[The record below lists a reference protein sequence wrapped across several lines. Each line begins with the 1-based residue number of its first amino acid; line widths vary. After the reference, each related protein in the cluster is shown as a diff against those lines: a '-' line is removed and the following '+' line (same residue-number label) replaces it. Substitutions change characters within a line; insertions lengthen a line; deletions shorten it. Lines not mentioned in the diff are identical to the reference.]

1 MKAQNNG
8 LWSVVSAVVMAVVM
22 LVGLTVSA
30 AESLGTV
37 TVNDRVGNGWHM
49 ASVVSVDEHGL
60 IQGATT
66 LSNYNNFLGF
76 TGGLFVVVV
85 DAASQPIF
93 TTDVRKWGVNSA
105 FFKKK
110 VERTATW
117 SEQIPADKLA
127 KAASI
132 AVVQQHTPTY
142 RVWVWIYE
150 NRDLI
155 IAKAKE
161 FVALFQKIQ
170 NKELTD
176 ADIFAAV
183 DDVAEILSKTQSDN
197 WVVQHFGQM
206 YQIAKDVYALAK
218 QKENGWVP
226 ANYLEMKK
234 LVEQIVALSKEEWQ
248 WDNADDMLD
257 IVAAMTALVGDENGW
272 KPDNL
277 DDLQKIIEE
286 FYVLVKDEQIPD
298 EVKTLLAA
306 TIKLLEK

>member
-1 MKAQNNG
+1 MKTIKNN
-8 LWSVVSAVVMAVVM
+8 LWRSVAAFAVAGF
-22 LVGLTVSA
+22 LCCALTVSA

-49 ASVVSVDEHGL
+49 LSVVSVDEAGL
-60 IQGATT
+60 ITGTTT
-66 LSNYNNFLGF
+66 LSNYNNIKGF

-85 DAASQPIF
+85 DSASQPIF
-93 TTDVRKWGVNSA
+93 STEVHKWGLNAS

-110 VERTATW
+110 VERTVSW
-117 SEQIPADKLA
+117 SDQIPADALA

-155 IAKAKE
+155 IEKALN

-183 DDVAEILSKTQSDN
+183 DDVAEILKQTNSDN
-197 WVVQHFGQM
+197 WAIQHFSELC
-206 YQIAKDVYALAK
+206 QISKDIYTLAQK
-218 QKENGWVP
+218 KENGWVP
-226 ANYLEMKK
+226 ENYVAMKALITKVVEM
-234 LVEQIVALSKEEWQ
+234 SKEEWN
-248 WDNADDMLD
+248 WDNADDVVD
-257 IVAAMTALVGDENGW
+257 VVAAMAALVGDENGW
-272 KPDNL
+272 KPENCEA
-277 DDLQKIIEE
+277 LQNIVEQ
-286 FYVLVKDEQIPD
+286 FYVLVKDEQVPD
-298 EVKTLLAA
+298 EIKTFLAEA
-306 TIKLLEK
+306 VKLLES